1 MSRHWLAVMDSKRR
15 SCDGHGCY
23 CSAKNQLGEICHGSS
38 SVSGRYPRAEDWF
51 TLPQIPSRFL
61 ECASHRPT
69 TPKGWEK
76 GASSGF
82 AQPSRSFQLVPHQLR
97 QLRDVGRDRRPSSR
111 MSILRS
117 RGIGKNTQLSIRVV
131 SPTTSRLYLRQ
142 SRPMLFPPGATKARP
157 SGSQSPAALLC
168 AQTDGRITPCRSA
181 LRKTSVG
188 VKPYRHWDSPAYLS
202 RWQAARAPQRTKR
215 RRIRRRPHRV
225 TNSFLVRRNSPT
237 LAWRRSM
244 SSTRKMPEHPR
255 SPNS

>member
-1 MSRHWLAVMDSKRR
+1 MLIWDTQPSPFRPRYGLRVLTASSTAPAASLRWPRPAPLVAGEHS
-15 SCDGHGCY
+15 SPSGHRQKHPVIYPGCQ
-23 CSAKNQLGEICHGSS
+23 SDNQL
-38 SVSGRYPRAEDWF
+38 Y
-51 TLPQIPSRFL
+51 L
-61 ECASHRPT
+61 
-69 TPKGWEK
+69 
-76 GASSGF
+76 
-82 AQPSRSFQLVPHQLR
+82 AQSQ
-97 QLRDVGRDRRPSSR
+97 
-111 MSILRS
+111 
-117 RGIGKNTQLSIRVV
+117 
-131 SPTTSRLYLRQ
+131 
-142 SRPMLFPPGATKARP
+142 PMLFPAGATKARP

-181 LRKTSVG
+181 LRKTRVG

-215 RRIRRRPHRV
+215 RRIRRRPQRV